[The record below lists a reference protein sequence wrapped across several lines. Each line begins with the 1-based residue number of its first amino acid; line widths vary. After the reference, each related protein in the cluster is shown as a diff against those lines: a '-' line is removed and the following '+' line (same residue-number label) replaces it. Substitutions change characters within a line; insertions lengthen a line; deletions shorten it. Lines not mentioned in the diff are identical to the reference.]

1 MCCFFNTNAK
11 RELSYFSANMT
22 NEQILQI
29 LHEAN
34 GQILEEEITDYQEDL
49 LQFIDRP
56 SSNTRSAVIN
66 QNERLFLESSL
77 DLNKEIFSE
86 DFEYIFDEDD
96 DSSMGSDSADTL
108 EEELNNINEGVGVFS
123 WNPNDLEYN
132 DSDDN

>member
-1 MCCFFNTNAK
+1 
-11 RELSYFSANMT
+11 
-22 NEQILQI
+22 
-29 LHEAN
+29 
-34 GQILEEEITDYQEDL
+34 
-49 LQFIDRP
+49 
-56 SSNTRSAVIN
+56 
-66 QNERLFLESSL
+66 LESSL